1 MKVDRKVLRQAVE
14 ELEFESLLHL
24 MSSWGVSIRG
34 VSDKDEAFRRIWE
47 AGVTPVRL
55 EDILAV
61 LDLERNL
68 PFIFWRVYTF
78 QRPSGA
84 VRVGTVE
91 RRLNREL
98 SRRTGGEGG
107 AGYFRAL
114 SIGSGVIYVFYRFER
129 EELVGEREG
138 VRMVRRVCHLK
149 SIVGNGLLLV
159 EDAEW
164 LEWVLE
170 LLSIALG
177 AELDPVTFPPFLLRE
192 LAERNVVRRAVVFLD
207 GQITGAPG
215 LSRVV
220 VEGENVVKG
229 AEKLRSRQELNFWS
243 AGPLLEI
250 ETDGFMF
257 SSSGRVKIK
266 EGRGMLG
273 VKEMLRLVEDVLKSR
288 ESD

>member
-1 MKVDRKVLRQAVE
+1 MKVDRKVLRRAVD
-14 ELEFESLLHL
+14 ELGFESLLHL
-24 MSSWGVSIRG
+24 MSSWGVSVRG
-34 VSDKDEAFRRIWE
+34 VNDKDEAFRRIWE

-61 LDLERNL
+61 LDLEQSL
-68 PFIFWRVYTF
+68 PFTFWRVYTF

-84 VRVGTVE
+84 IRVGTVE
-91 RRLNREL
+91 RRLNREM
-98 SRRTGGEGG
+98 SRRAEGER

-114 SIGSGVIYVFYRFER
+114 SIGNGVICVFYRFER
-129 EELVGEREG
+129 EELVGERGG
-138 VRMVRRVCHLK
+138 VRIVRRICHLK

-159 EDAEW
+159 EEDEW

-177 AELDPVTFPPFLLRE
+177 AELNSVTFPPFLLRE

-250 ETDGFMF
+250 ETDMFMF

-266 EGRGMLG
+266 DGKGMFG
-273 VKEMLRLVEDVLKSR
+273 VKEMLRLIEDILKSQ
-288 ESD
+288 ENA